1 MKDKRVKEY
10 SCPAIGHYE
19 CISLC
24 AWHILFLYSVSQLVH
39 CIEPSLQGLDLFLEI
54 FLWILVFVYILR
66 GTAHIIAVDASCI
79 DEWRPTASMLSLRAY
94 WLLDWQPVCL
104 ASYPAFTGTRLP
116 VCSAPQS
123 SSQKICRSYAQ
134 NEAQKDHLQRIY
146 WARLLVTFLNAK
158 IHLIVLRRYA
168 V

>member
-39 CIEPSLQGLDLFLEI
+39 C
-54 FLWILVFVYILR
+54 ILVFVYILR

-158 IHLIVLRRYA
+158 IHLIELRRYA